1 MLFALENGN
10 LAANFFENRYYRGV
24 LLYGAASVV
33 FILYTIPRSIFDIPA
48 AQIPKMVYPYPT
60 PLGTE
65 TSMISPTNAKRNT
78 ILYRF
83 PLFLLLVCVAAWLA
97 SCTSYRDPRAEV
109 SVSSNRPDAAVYL
122 VPTSEQLPKPL
133 TTGTLKPFY
142 AGKTSDRGGVWIHH
156 GYYWI
161 VLEKDGKWSNPVEF
175 EVRLDYLNKIH
186 VDF

>member
-1 MLFALENGN
+1 
-10 LAANFFENRYYRGV
+10 
-24 LLYGAASVV
+24 
-33 FILYTIPRSIFDIPA
+33 
-48 AQIPKMVYPYPT
+48 
-60 PLGTE
+60 
-65 TSMISPTNAKRNT
+65 MISPISNQRNR
-78 ILYRF
+78 ILGRI
-83 PLFLLLVCVAAWLA
+83 LLLALLSGTAAWICG
-97 SCTSYRDPRAEV
+97 CTSYRDPRAEV

-122 VPTSEQLPKPL
+122 VPVKEQLPKPL
-133 TTGTLKPFY
+133 TTGALKPFY